1 MELSPGDHV
10 IVLNAGGQTRTI
22 PVRMTAG
29 GQVAQFIDLPAAA
42 GAEVE
47 PAPVTPAAAEPAGPP
62 QVVAGWIAI
71 TAPIAVEVHERGR
84 LLGTSASERIML
96 SVGRHELEL
105 SNPAL
110 GYRAIRVVQ
119 VAPGKV
125 STMAIELP
133 MGTLALNATPWAEVW
148 VDGEK
153 VGETPIGNVPISIGI
168 HDVLFRH
175 PELGEQRH
183 AVTVTLAGP
192 ARVTADL
199 RTP

>member
-1 MELSPGDHV
+1 
-10 IVLNAGGQTRTI
+10 
-22 PVRMTAG
+22 
-29 GQVAQFIDLPAAA
+29 
-42 GAEVE
+42 
-47 PAPVTPAAAEPAGPP
+47 
-62 QVVAGWIAI
+62 
-71 TAPIAVEVHERGR
+71 VEVHERGR